1 MKNIGIIEY
10 HYHSIYFYSL
20 ARICKTKNTNVTL
33 FTTKK
38 IYSLIEPHLKNK
50 ENYEIILKDENET
63 INSFLKKVEK
73 ICDDRIDILFINTIQ
88 ESCKDLPHYFKFN
101 PSCNMILTVHDAN
114 TWLKPG
120 FKIDFKRPFAT
131 LDTLV
136 SSFLISKIILK
147 KFDAINVIYS
157 PIRDYISQHTDYK
170 KEVFTLPFT
179 TYDEKKDVHL
189 WKKDE
194 KIKFI
199 IPGAI
204 IESRRDHSVV
214 METFERLFEKFPK
227 EISLCLL
234 GKPEGTYGKKIIENA
249 EELKSKGYDVSYFD
263 KFVEEKTYDKLFSES
278 TIVIAPIK
286 LNARSLG
293 VIKETFGKTKS
304 SGIFFDAI
312 QYSKPLILPYGH
324 KVVKEMQSSV
334 LKYKDSEDLE
344 QILTGFIEDKSKLE
358 KLVKEALKNSKNFS
372 LEKMQKYLESKILKN
387 KSFY

>member
-1 MKNIGIIEY
+1 
-10 HYHSIYFYSL
+10 
-20 ARICKTKNTNVTL
+20 
-33 FTTKK
+33 
-38 IYSLIEPHLKNK
+38 
-50 ENYEIILKDENET
+50 
-63 INSFLKKVEK
+63 
-73 ICDDRIDILFINTIQ
+73 
-88 ESCKDLPHYFKFN
+88 
-101 PSCNMILTVHDAN
+101 
-114 TWLKPG
+114 
-120 FKIDFKRPFAT
+120 
-131 LDTLV
+131 
-136 SSFLISKIILK
+136 
-147 KFDAINVIYS
+147 
-157 PIRDYISQHTDYK
+157 
-170 KEVFTLPFT
+170 
-179 TYDEKKDVHL
+179 
-189 WKKDE
+189 
-194 KIKFI
+194 
-199 IPGAI
+199 
-204 IESRRDHSVV
+204 

-234 GKPEGTYGKKIIENA
+234 GKPEGTYGKKIIEKA